1 MLLAAETK
9 AERNPLRSAISVL
22 EPHPQ
27 QGAKSIHFFILQ
39 RLELLGSDPWVN
51 GLVEVE
57 TKLQIQKERE
67 DSAPTQICL
76 YFLRRKRKQPLTSDF
91 LEQPCLED
99 PYFVIDKFCLMRI
112 HVLPVA
118 GVRGGEVGKNIR
130 LGANRN

>member
-1 MLLAAETK
+1 MYWS
-9 AERNPLRSAISVL
+9 P
-22 EPHPQ
+22 
-27 QGAKSIHFFILQ
+27 IHSKGPYPFIFFILQ
-39 RLELLGSDPWVN
+39 RLELLGSDPRVN

-118 GVRGGEVGKNIR
+118 GVKDGEVGENIR